1 VGVPKIVKEVPL
13 LNVQRELG
21 GNVGEFAGWLTSMDY
36 GNPLEEH
43 VNTRTSVS
51 VFDVSHMGRYVI
63 KGKRVFEFL
72 QKLVSKDLGDVGVG
86 RMSGP
91 VLLMNENAGIRDD
104 IMLYNVGED
113 LWLAVVNAPNVEKD
127 LEWMNAWRVK
137 WGYTDVEIENVTLK
151 SSLIAVQGP
160 KAAEVMEG
168 LGFGEAKDLKILEF
182 AYGAEVTGRK
192 TVLVSHSGWTGEE
205 VRSFGFEIWTD
216 VDHGAEILRKSVAL
230 GAKPA
235 GLIARDTLRLE
246 MGYLLIGQ
254 DMDENTNPIE
264 ARYWLPISLE
274 KEDCV
279 GCPKLREIYERGV
292 SRIRVGL
299 KLKKGLR
306 IIPRHGTG
314 IYAGNNL
321 VGRVTSGAFS
331 PYLNAGIAMGYV
343 SVTHAYIG
351 SRLDLD
357 VRGGRQKAK
366 IVDFPLI

>member
-1 VGVPKIVKEVPL
+1 
-13 LNVQRELG
+13 
-21 GNVGEFAGWLTSMDY
+21 MDY

-43 VNTRTSVS
+43 VNTRTLVS

-63 KGKRVFEFL
+63 RGKRSFEFL
-72 QKLVSKDLGDVGVG
+72 QRLVSKDLSEVGTG
-86 RMSGP
+86 KMSGP

-104 IMLYNVGED
+104 IMLYNVSED

-127 LEWMNAWRVK
+127 LEWMNKWRVR
-137 WGYTDVEIENVTLK
+137 WSYTDVEIDDVTLE
-151 SSLIAVQGP
+151 STLIAIQGP

-168 LGFGEAKDLKILEF
+168 LGFSEARNLKILEF
-182 AYGAEVTGRK
+182 IHGAEVLGKK

-216 VDHGAEILRKSVAL
+216 IDHGAEILRKSVSL

-254 DMDENTNPIE
+254 DMDENTNPVE
-264 ARYWLPISLE
+264 ARYWLPLSLE
-274 KEDCV
+274 KEECV
-279 GCPKLREIYERGV
+279 GCPRLREIYEKGV
-292 SRIRVGL
+292 SKIRVGL

-306 IIPRHGTG
+306 IVPRHGAE

-321 VGRVTSGAFS
+321 VGKVTSGAYS

-343 SVTHAYIG
+343 NVSHAYIG
-351 SRLDLD
+351 SRLDLE
-357 VRGGRQKAK
+357 VRGGKQKAK

>member
-1 VGVPKIVKEVPL
+1 MLEIVKEVPL
-13 LNVQRELG
+13 LDVQKELG
-21 GNVGEFAGWLTSMDY
+21 GNVGEFAGWVTSMDY

-43 VNTRTSVS
+43 MNTRTSAS

-63 KGKRVFEFL
+63 RGRRVFEFL
-72 QKLVSKDLGDVGVG
+72 QKLVSKDLSEVGAE

-91 VLLMNENAGIRDD
+91 VLLMNENAGIKDD
-104 IMLYNVGED
+104 IMLYNVSED

-127 LEWMNAWRVK
+127 LEWMNVWRAK

-151 SSLIAVQGP
+151 STLIAIQGP
-160 KAAEVMEG
+160 KAAEVMEN
-168 LGFGEAKDLKILEF
+168 LGFAEARNLKILEF
-182 AYGAEVTGRK
+182 AYGAEVAGKK
-192 TVLVSHSGWTGEE
+192 TMLVSHSGWTGEE

-216 VDHGAEILRKSVAL
+216 VNHGAEILRKSVAL

-235 GLIARDTLRLE
+235 GLIARDALRLE

-254 DMDENTNPIE
+254 DMDENTNPVE

-274 KEDCV
+274 KEDCI

-306 IIPRHGTG
+306 VIPRHGAG

-321 VGRVTSGAFS
+321 VGKVTSGAFS
-331 PYLNAGIAMGYV
+331 PYLNTGVAMGYV
-343 SVTHAYIG
+343 NTSHAYIG
-351 SRLDLD
+351 SRLDLE

>member
-1 VGVPKIVKEVPL
+1 MLKIVKEVPL
-13 LNVQRELG
+13 LSVQRELG
-21 GNVGEFAGWLTSMDY
+21 GSVGEFAGWITSMDY
-36 GNPLEEH
+36 GNPMEEH
-43 VNTRTSVS
+43 MCTRTSVS

-63 KGKRVFEFL
+63 KGGRVFEFL
-72 QKLVSKDLGDVGVG
+72 QKLVSKDLSEVSTGK
-86 RMSGP
+86 MSGP

-104 IMLYNVGED
+104 IMLYKVSEN

-127 LEWMNAWRVK
+127 LEWMNTWKVR

-151 SSLIAVQGP
+151 STLIAIQGP
-160 KAAEVMEG
+160 KAAEVMEN
-168 LGFGEAKDLKILEF
+168 LGFNEARNLKILEF
-182 AYGAEVTGRK
+182 AYGAEVAGKK
-192 TVLVSHSGWTGEE
+192 TVLVSRSGWTGEE

-216 VDHGAEILRKSVAL
+216 VDHGAEILRKAVAS
-230 GAKPA
+230 GARPA

-246 MGYLLIGQ
+246 AGYLLIGQ
-254 DMDENTNPIE
+254 DMDENTNPVE

-274 KEDCV
+274 KEDCI
-279 GCPKLREIYERGV
+279 GCSRLREIYERGV

-306 IIPRHGTG
+306 VIPRHGAG

-331 PYLNAGIAMGYV
+331 PYLNAGVAMGYV
-343 SVTHAYIG
+343 NASHAYIG
-351 SRLDLD
+351 SKLDLE
-357 VRGGRQKAK
+357 VRGGKQKAK